1 MMSESSD
8 EKDQKVK
15 EPPAHFSNQLLSGGI
30 TKNII
35 TLALPILAAN
45 IIANAYYIID
55 MIFVGR
61 LGPEALAAVSMGGI
75 LMSFTW
81 TMLVGLAIGTSSFIA
96 RYYGAKDVKMVTNIA
111 RHSILIAVV
120 IAAVLAAYGLFGSE
134 PSLKLLGAE
143 GEVLRLGTSY
153 TKIVFC
159 GSFFLML
166 LFVVNSMFRGTGDTR
181 TPMITLGIS
190 SIINIILDPLLI
202 FGLGPFPQLG
212 VTGAAIATVIG
223 QGIGAV
229 MNLIILYKGFS
240 RITIRSWRFK
250 PELSLMKSVIKVA
263 LPGSIQTLIQT
274 ASGLVIMRLV
284 TAYGTIAVAA
294 YGIGLRLDLMV
305 MLPGWALGAA
315 VATVLG
321 QNLGAKQPDRAG
333 RAGWHGVRIYFV
345 MLIVLCCGLWFGAK
359 YVITAFNSDPG
370 VISIGVEYIRTVSIG
385 YLFLSVALILTMS
398 MNGAGYTFVP
408 MIIVFAAVIGYRIP
422 LALFAS
428 ITLDMGTRGLWYAIS
443 TSIFVH
449 ALLAAIWYNKGKW
462 KLKKMH

>member
-96 RYYGAKDVKMVTNIA
+96 RHYGAKDVKMVTNIA
-111 RHSILIAVV
+111 RHSILIAIV
-120 IAAVLAAYGLFGSE
+120 IAAVLALYGLTLAE
-134 PSLKLLGAE
+134 PSLRLLGAE
-143 GEVLRLGTSY
+143 NEVLRLGTSY
-153 TKIVFC
+153 TRIVFC
-159 GSFFLML
+159 GSLFLML

-202 FGLGPFPQLG
+202 FGLGPFPRLG

-229 MNLIILYKGFS
+229 MNLIILYKGTS

-250 PELSLMKSVIKVA
+250 PELALMKSVIKVA

-333 RAGWHGVRIYFV
+333 RAGWHG
-345 MLIVLCCGLWFGAK
+345 
-359 YVITAFNSDPG
+359 
-370 VISIGVEYIRTVSIG
+370 
-385 YLFLSVALILTMS
+385 
-398 MNGAGYTFVP
+398 
-408 MIIVFAAVIGYRIP
+408 
-422 LALFAS
+422 
-428 ITLDMGTRGLWYAIS
+428 
-443 TSIFVH
+443 
-449 ALLAAIWYNKGKW
+449 
-462 KLKKMH
+462 